1 MFGHIAQM
9 PDESD
14 TKQILTASPF
24 GDLEETTGTPPYYAA
39 NLIVRVYL
47 HSFFVLVSERRIF
60 STKEYASAAQGH
72 PRSMILVP
80 IGSAYAY
87 GVSNTKTYNI
97 SEMVLGARPL

>member
-47 HSFFVLVSERRIF
+47 HSFFCVGLRKKHIFYKRVRI
-60 STKEYASAAQGH
+60 A
-72 PRSMILVP
+72 RSRSSKVDDFGTNRKRICIRGQQHKNLQ
-80 IGSAYAY
+80 Y
-87 GVSNTKTYNI
+87 
-97 SEMVLGARPL
+97 L